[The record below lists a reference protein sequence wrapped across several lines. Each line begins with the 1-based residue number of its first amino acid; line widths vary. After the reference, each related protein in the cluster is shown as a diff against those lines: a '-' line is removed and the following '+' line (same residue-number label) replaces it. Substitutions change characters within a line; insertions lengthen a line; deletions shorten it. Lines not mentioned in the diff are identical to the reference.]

1 MVLVSEIA
9 RMCSRED
16 ESSEMRMGN
25 DSSFLGK
32 LGCGVARMRA

>member
-25 DSSFLGK
+25 DSSFLG
-32 LGCGVARMRA
+32 